1 MPGSKSLLC
10 NNVTTVF
17 YLEDFYT
24 TTDNKLTNHISWND
38 FLHLQYGKGKAV
50 P

>member
-1 MPGSKSLLC
+1 MPQSQSLLC

-24 TTDNKLTNHISWND
+24 TVDNKLTNMYHEMIFCTFNMDSM
-38 FLHLQYGKGKAV
+38 
-50 P
+50 